1 MCKTCVVDILVG
13 TKLHNSAFLLSV
25 VFCNGLSVAE
35 RRRMGGGG
43 GGDPGQLVSLYLT
56 LEFPLC
62 SPTGRQ
68 ETVCE
73 RNDVKLNCTQVQR
86 TR

>member
-35 RRRMGGGG
+35 RRRMGGGRG
-43 GGDPGQLVSLYLT
+43 GSWAAGQPVFDIGIST
-56 LEFPLC
+56 VQ
-62 SPTGRQ
+62 SHWKTGNGVR
-68 ETVCE
+68 EE
-73 RNDVKLNCTQVQR
+73 
-86 TR
+86 

>member
-35 RRRMGGGG
+35 RRGMGGEW
-43 GGDPGQLVSLYLT
+43 GDPGQLVSLYLT

-62 SPTGRQ
+62 SPIGRQ
-68 ETVCE
+68 ETVCK

-86 TR
+86 TC